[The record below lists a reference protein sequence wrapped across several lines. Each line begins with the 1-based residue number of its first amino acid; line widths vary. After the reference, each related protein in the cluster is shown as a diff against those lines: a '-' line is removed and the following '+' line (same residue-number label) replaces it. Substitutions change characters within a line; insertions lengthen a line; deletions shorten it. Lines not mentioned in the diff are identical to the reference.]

1 MKIVD
6 GTNNLAKLE
15 TLFSQLEEKKH
26 ALADIVD
33 VMEEDGTSG
42 RAVDML
48 IDSLESIDSALDSLQ
63 DAMDEMA

>member
-1 MKIVD
+1 MDVW
-6 GTNNLAKLE
+6 T
-15 TLFSQLEEKKH
+15 QLEEKKH
-26 ALADIVD
+26 ALADLVD

-48 IDSLESIDSALDSLQ
+48 IDSLESIDSAMDSLQ

>member
-1 MKIVD
+1 MKVVD

-15 TLFSQLEEKKH
+15 ALFSQLEEKKH
-26 ALADIVD
+26 ALADLVD
-33 VMEEDGTSG
+33 VMEEDGTPG

>member
-1 MKIVD
+1 MKVVD

-15 TLFSQLEEKKH
+15 ALFSQLEEKKH
-26 ALADIVD
+26 ALADLVD
-33 VMEEDGTSG
+33 VMEADGTSG

>member
-33 VMEEDGTSG
+33 VMEEDRTSG